1 MSQVK
6 TEVKVSVK
14 SVYLHKLFG
23 FSNPIPGFEQLIQIN
38 EKAGPYV
45 PEINPDYV
53 FEPDMVARVM
63 RSYAAREN
71 IMITGEKGTG
81 KSSFVQQFC
90 ARLNIPLMVINGG
103 PGLDETYLMGSKTI
117 ENGSVKAVDGV
128 LSYCLRHGIPVMI
141 DEIAAIKPS
150 VLVSINDVLN
160 GDKVITLKH
169 HGLDPLTTP
178 DELAG
183 EAGNMTINRNPRF
196 RLFATDNTGGKM
208 SRDPRY
214 SGVNMQNS
222 AVRSRFTSFK
232 MGFMH
237 PALELKAL
245 LGATKGTLPAI
256 VGKAMIELAIRI
268 RASFET
274 GNMSDTVSFRELQRW
289 ARKSLVY
296 AIPNPEIVDSEG
308 KPKLIP
314 ECAKAFVDA
323 IFTGMEET
331 DQAVAAELY
340 ELVFNTKLELPKE
353 YTQTASSFMK
363 ELDGLDW
370 GIEKSDD
377 LETDIAA

>member
-1 MSQVK
+1 MNQVK
-6 TEVKVSVK
+6 QSQKAI
-14 SVYLHKLFG
+14 YLHKAFG
-23 FSNPIPGFEQLIQIN
+23 FSTPIPGFESAIHIN
-38 EKAGPYV
+38 EKASPFV
-45 PEINPDYV
+45 PAINPDYV
-53 FEPDMVARVM
+53 FEPGMVARVM

-160 GDKVITLKH
+160 GDQVITLKH
-169 HGLDPLTTP
+169 HGLDPNTAP
-178 DELAG
+178 DDLATQEG
-183 EAGNMTINRNPRF
+183 SMTIHRNPRF

-214 SGVNMQNS
+214 SGVNTQNS

-232 MGFMH
+232 MCFMH

-245 LGATKGTLPAI
+245 VGATKGALPTVVA
-256 VGKAMIELAIRI
+256 KLMIELAMRV
-268 RASFET
+268 RASFEQGEMT
-274 GNMSDTVSFRELQRW
+274 DTVSFRELQRW

-296 AIPNPEIVDSEG
+296 AVPNLLDLDGDG
-308 KPKLIP
+308 KPKIKP
-314 ECAKAFVDA
+314 DCATAFVDA
-323 IFTGMEET
+323 IFTGMEES
-331 DQAVAAELY
+331 DQAVASEMY
-340 ELVFNTKLELPKE
+340 ELVFNMKLELPKE
-353 YTQTASSFMK
+353 YTETAGSFLTL
-363 ELDGLDW
+363 LDSGAIDW
-370 GIEKSDD
+370 
-377 LETDIAA
+377 DIAA